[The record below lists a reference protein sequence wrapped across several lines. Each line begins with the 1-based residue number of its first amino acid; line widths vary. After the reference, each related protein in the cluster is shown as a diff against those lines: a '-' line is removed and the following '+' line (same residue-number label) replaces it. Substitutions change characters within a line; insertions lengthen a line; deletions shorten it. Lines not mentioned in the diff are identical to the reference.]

1 MILALKIGPKWGGGQ
16 KSHEFSSLES
26 FVNGRC
32 SKEVARLSVPKCRH
46 GGEPKPKY
54 VCGCHLNLAP
64 TFLSTMLA
72 FVLLANSKSYV
83 FMTFFKVFF
92 MVVTFGL
99 FQVI

>member
-1 MILALKIGPKWGGGQ
+1 
-16 KSHEFSSLES
+16 
-26 FVNGRC
+26 
-32 SKEVARLSVPKCRH
+32 
-46 GGEPKPKY
+46 
-54 VCGCHLNLAP
+54 
-64 TFLSTMLA
+64 MLA